1 MSQPYLIRS
10 VEPSDAAALH
20 RIKTSPG
27 VYPDT
32 LQLPHQ
38 PLAVTEKQLN
48 ERPANL
54 HQLVACAGGGEVV
67 GSVGIIVNEGMR
79 VRHSAEL
86 FLVVRDDW
94 QGKGAGG
101 AMMRAIIDL
110 ADNWLGLIRIE
121 LKVIHDN
128 ARAIALY
135 EKFGFEYEGRLRQE
149 QLRAGKLE
157 DVLVMGRLNWPRR
170 AEA

>member
-1 MSQPYLIRS
+1 MKIILLCTIVIWHDGVPGL
-10 VEPSDAAALH
+10 AAIPPVPINSGDHHVPALLDPFRRTVRRRRPPPH
-20 RIKTSPG
+20 QNVPG

-67 GSVGIIVNEGMR
+67 GSAGIIVNEGMR

-101 AMMRAIIDL
+101 R
-110 ADNWLGLIRIE
+110 
-121 LKVIHDN
+121 
-128 ARAIALY
+128 
-135 EKFGFEYEGRLRQE
+135 
-149 QLRAGKLE
+149 
-157 DVLVMGRLNWPRR
+157 
-170 AEA
+170 

>member
-1 MSQPYLIRS
+1 
-10 VEPSDAAALH
+10 
-20 RIKTSPG
+20 
-27 VYPDT
+27 
-32 LQLPHQ
+32 
-38 PLAVTEKQLN
+38 
-48 ERPANL
+48 
-54 HQLVACAGGGEVV
+54 
-67 GSVGIIVNEGMR
+67 
-79 VRHSAEL
+79 
-86 FLVVRDDW
+86 
-94 QGKGAGG
+94 
-101 AMMRAIIDL
+101 MRAIIDL